1 MLQRFLMERL
11 VFVLGICAFLCNA
24 EQVPSFLITAPNLVR
39 VGEHETITVQVHGA
53 QSSVKVTAYFKDE
66 IKNELL
72 SDITVF
78 TLNKENNYQ
87 EMKKIMVKPDLMPE
101 DMFKKRRKPYV
112 LLVTESKELFKEH
125 AQHTRILLSSKK
137 GYIFIQTDK
146 PIYTPNTKVKYRIF
160 TLDTAMKPANEKIQV
175 IVLNSKGMVVKKSA
189 LQTKP
194 MTSGHFV
201 IPDIADPGNWKIL
214 AWFDEY
220 EMSNSSAEFEVKN
233 YELPSFEVK
242 LIPLE
247 PYYHVWNKTFTFDI
261 YATHSYGKGIDGV
274 AYVRFGIIEET
285 DKKIFLPGLEQQ
297 PSIQNGK
304 GTVTLSTKSLEEKIT
319 KNITA
324 LEGHFLYVSVTAIE
338 TASGEI
344 QEEEL
349 SSVKFVKS
357 PYSIDL
363 SNTKQYFVPGAP
375 FSIVASITSAD
386 GSPAAA
392 VSVTA
397 TLTRDRKDPKKKTA
411 LSSKEGLV
419 SFVFNIPRAA
429 EKLQIMV
436 RAEEG
441 KPGMESAGTKTTAER
456 YQSATQNYLSISIP
470 HAIIA
475 PGDTLHVTLKDVHQ
489 SSSNAIDYF
498 YYMVVTKGKV
508 EVMGRV
514 PYANKII
521 TLDVTEKMVPAFRF
535 IAYYFIK
542 NQGHSEIVADSVWLD
557 IVDACEGKIK
567 LKTDRDTYE
576 PTELVNLSIDT
587 DHAGTVALAVVDTAV
602 FILNRRNKLT
612 AKKVFEAMNS
622 YDLGC
627 SVGGGA
633 NSAQVFNDV
642 GLAFIS
648 DTIKSHFRQGY
659 KCSPATRR
667 QKRSLDFHKQ
677 ISGIA
682 SKYQDPALRKCCLDG
697 MKLNPMRFSCAKRQ
711 TRVTGSIKCKE
722 TFKYCCER
730 AQSLRKQL
738 EQKRLASTLARIG
751 DVPEEE
757 VFDETSI
764 NLRSV
769 FPESW
774 WWETVEIKNPG
785 QHRIANAI
793 PDSITTWEIQAISI
807 SPQKGFCVADPKT
820 FKVFKDFFVSV
831 RLPYSVKR
839 YEQLEVKAVVYN
851 YLSEDLKVTVK
862 MIAVEGVCSAGT
874 ATKDVQQ
881 KLTVKGNSA
890 VPAYFSVV
898 PLIVGKI
905 PITITA
911 FDPISGHSDSVMKNL
926 KVVTEGILRTEEETI
941 CINNNFRNLV
951 LDLKKPSDMIPESD
965 SHVFMSVKGDIMGES
980 IQNCLSPAGIDK
992 LIKVPT
998 GCAEQTMV
1006 TMAPATYAI
1015 EYLDASEQWIN
1026 FKPER
1031 KEEAYNMIAQG
1042 YTRLLEFQKEDGSY
1056 GAFKTTPSSTWLTA
1070 FIAKVLTRCR
1080 KYISVED
1087 RYIRK
1092 AVFYLLGQQQAD
1104 GSFHDPHPVMDR
1116 LMQGGVGK
1124 AEEHLALTAFIT
1136 IAMQEA
1142 LGAFNDSKSSEVK
1155 QGIEK
1160 AVAYMDAQLSP
1171 QLNFYSVAISA
1182 YALALVKDN
1191 SSEAKWAEQILRE
1204 ISTLDAATQQRYW
1217 GNGKD
1222 AVSIEATAYAL
1233 LQTLL
1238 QKDIKYAEPIATWLT
1253 EKRKYGGGYCST
1265 QDTVVALEAL
1275 SQYSIQ
1281 TIESDPTILNLALNL
1296 PGRHKKHYF
1305 NLNSNNVQIQEELQ
1319 FDLGSKV
1326 EVTVKGK
1333 GNGTL
1338 SIQKIYY
1345 SVAMENTT
1353 CNDLILKVEMEGNVK
1368 YSSALYAEE
1377 EDYDYE
1383 ADYAMETRRDEPMS
1397 QIEWFDI
1404 RNRRKRE
1411 VPVPGKTESLRYK
1424 VCVRSAGPN
1433 IPKMSLVDL
1442 SLLSGLEPDTAE
1454 LEQLVKSADQYIDH
1468 FEYKEGKVLLYFG
1481 ELSNGSEPDCVS
1493 FGAKQIN
1500 PMGLVQPANAI
1511 IYDFYNP
1518 GRKCS
1523 VFYNAPKQ
1531 SAMLSKLCHAEVCQ
1545 CAEGP
1550 CPQRRMTFNKAMEA
1564 GARESFA
1571 CYDPI
1576 VDYAY
1581 HVKILVI
1588 TQKNVFDYYETEIK
1602 RIIKVAGDEAIQI
1615 GDLRQFFKRSS
1626 CELKVEAGKQYLLM
1640 GKDGQTI
1647 DCNNKMQYLLDSQT
1661 WIEEIPDGN
1670 TCKATTRR
1678 KACAGLRD
1686 FMNAYEI
1693 NKCNI

>member
-1 MLQRFLMERL
+1 MERL

-24 EQVPSFLITAPNLVR
+24 EQVPSFLITAPSVVH

-66 IKNELL
+66 IKSELL
-72 SDITVF
+72 SDMTVF
-78 TLNKENNYQ
+78 TLNQANNYQ

-146 PIYTPNTKVKYRIF
+146 PIYTPNTK
-160 TLDTAMKPANEKIQV
+160 
-175 IVLNSKGMVVKKSA
+175 
-189 LQTKP
+189 
-194 MTSGHFV
+194 
-201 IPDIADPGNWKIL
+201 
-214 AWFDEY
+214 
-220 EMSNSSAEFEVKN
+220 AEFEVKN

-242 LIPLE
+242 LVPFE

-304 GTVTLSTKSLEEKIT
+304 GTVTLNTKTLEEKIT

-375 FSIVASITSAD
+375 FSIVASITSVD

-411 LSSKEGLV
+411 LSSTEGLV

-470 HAIIA
+470 HAVIA
-475 PGDTLHVTLKDVHQ
+475 PGDTLLVTLTDVHR
-489 SSSNAIDYF
+489 SSSNIDYF

-514 PYANKII
+514 PYANKKIA
-521 TLDVTEKMVPAFRF
+521 LDVTEKMVPAFRF

-602 FILNRRNKLT
+602 FFLNKRNKLT

-633 NSAQVFNDV
+633 NSAQVFSDV

-682 SKYQDPALRKCCLDG
+682 SKYQDPALRKCCHDG
-697 MKLNPMRFSCAKRQ
+697 MKLNPMRFSCAKRL

-730 AQSLRKQL
+730 AQSFRKEL
-738 EQKRLASTLARIG
+738 EKKKLASALARIG

-785 QHRIANAI
+785 QHRITNAI

-807 SPQKGFCVADPKT
+807 SPQKGFCIADPKT
-820 FKVFKDFFVSV
+820 FKVFKDFFVSI

-862 MIAVEGVCSAGT
+862 MITVEGVCSAGT
-874 ATKDVQQ
+874 STNDVQQ

-890 VPAYFSVV
+890 VPAYFSLV
-898 PLIVGKI
+898 PLIVGEI

-911 FDPISGHSDSVMKNL
+911 FDPISGHSDSVMKKL
-926 KVVTEGILRTEEETI
+926 KVVVSITACHQLS
-941 CINNNFRNLV
+941 FKSLV

-965 SHVFMSVKGDIMGES
+965 SHVFMSLKGDIMGES

-1031 KEEAYNMIAQG
+1031 KEEAHNMIEQG

-1087 RYIRK
+1087 RYIHK
-1092 AVFYLLGQQQAD
+1092 AVSYLLGQQQAD
-1104 GSFHDPHPVMDR
+1104 GSFRDPHPVMDR

-1142 LGAFNDSKSSEVK
+1142 MGAFNDSKSSEVVRT
-1155 QGIEK
+1155 
-1160 AVAYMDAQLSP
+1160 VAYVHGQLSP

-1182 YALALVKDN
+1182 YALALVKDS

-1253 EKRKYGGGYCST
+1253 EKRTYGGGYCST

-1305 NLNSNNVQIQEELQ
+1305 NLNSNNIQIQEELQ
-1319 FDLGSKV
+1319 EILGCS
-1326 EVTVKGK
+1326 
-1333 GNGTL
+1333 L
-1338 SIQKIYY
+1338 FFQIQKIYY
-1345 SVAMENTT
+1345 SVETENNT
-1353 CNDLILKVEMEGNVK
+1353 CTDLILKVEMEGNVK
-1368 YSSALYAEE
+1368 YSK
-1377 EDYDYE
+1377 DYDYE
-1383 ADYAMETRRDEPMS
+1383 EDHAMETRRDEPMS

-1442 SLLSGLEPDTAE
+1442 SLLSGLEPDTDE
-1454 LEQLVKSADQYIDH
+1454 LEQLVKSADKYIDH

-1545 CAEGP
+1545 CAEGKVLI
-1550 CPQRRMTFNKAMEA
+1550 NVI
-1564 GARESFA
+1564 ES
-1571 CYDPI
+1571 
-1576 VDYAY
+1576 
-1581 HVKILVI
+1581 ILGM
-1588 TQKNVFDYYETEIK
+1588 TQKNAFDYYQTEIQ
-1602 RIIKVAGDEAIQI
+1602 RILNVAGDETIQI
-1615 GDLRQFFKRSS
+1615 GDLRQFLKRSS
-1626 CELKVEAGKQYLLM
+1626 CELKVEAGKEYLLM

-1647 DCNNKMQYLLDSQT
+1647 DCNNKMQYFLDSRT

-1678 KACAGLRD
+1678 KACADLRD
-1686 FMNAYEI
+1686 FMNVLFCYCVCFYE
-1693 NKCNI
+1693 

>member
-1 MLQRFLMERL
+1 MERL
-11 VFVLGICAFLCNA
+11 VFVLSICAFLRNA
-24 EQVPSFLITAPNLVR
+24 EQAPSFLITAPNVVH

-53 QSSVKVTAYFKDE
+53 QSSVKVTVYFKDE
-66 IKNELL
+66 INSELL
-72 SDITVF
+72 SDMTVF
-78 TLNKENNYQ
+78 TLSQENNYQ

-125 AQHTRILLSSKK
+125 PQHTRILLSSKK

-146 PIYTPNTKVKYRIF
+146 PIYTPSTKVKYRIF
-160 TLDTAMKPANEKIQV
+160 TLDNAMKPANEKIQV
-175 IVLNSKGMVVKKSA
+175 IVLVKTFSF
-189 LQTKP
+189 LFNLN
-194 MTSGHFV
+194 TS
-201 IPDIADPGNWKIL
+201 PGNWKIL
-214 AWFDEY
+214 AWFNGY
-220 EMSNSSAEFEVKN
+220 EMSNSSAEFEVKS

-242 LIPLE
+242 LIPFE
-247 PYYHVWNKTFTFDI
+247 PYYHIWNKTFTFDI

-274 AYVRFGIIEET
+274 AYVRFGITEKT

-319 KNITA
+319 KNIAA
-324 LEGHFLYVSVTAIE
+324 LEGHFFYVSVTVIE

-357 PYSIDL
+357 PYTIDL
-363 SNTKQYFVPGAP
+363 SHTKQYFVPGAP
-375 FSIVASITSAD
+375 FSVVASIASAD
-386 GSPAAA
+386 GSPAAD

-419 SFVFNIPRAA
+419 SFEFNIPRAA

-456 YQSATQNYLSISIP
+456 YQSATQNYLSISVP
-470 HAIIA
+470 HAVIA
-475 PGDTLHVTLKDVHQ
+475 PGDTLVITLKDVHRS
-489 SSSNAIDYF
+489 SSSNIDYF
-498 YYMVVTKGKV
+498 YYMVLTKGKV
-508 EVMGRV
+508 EIMGRV

-576 PTELVNLSIDT
+576 PTELVNLFIDT

-602 FILNRRNKLT
+602 FILNKRNKLT

-648 DTIKSHFRQGY
+648 NTIKSHFRQGY
-659 KCSPATRR
+659 KCSSATGR

-682 SKYQDPALRKCCLDG
+682 SKYQDPALRKCCQDG
-697 MKLNPMRFSCAKRQ
+697 MKLNPMKFSCAKRL

-722 TFKYCCER
+722 TFKYCCKR
-730 AQSLRKQL
+730 AQSLRKEL
-738 EQKRLASTLARIG
+738 QKMRLASALARIG
-751 DVPEEE
+751 DVPEED

-785 QHRIANAI
+785 QHRITNAI

-807 SPQKGFCVADPKT
+807 SPQKGFCIADPKT
-820 FKVFKDFFVSV
+820 FTVFRDFFVSI

-851 YLSEDLKVTVK
+851 YLSEDLKITVK
-862 MIAVEGVCSAGT
+862 MITVEGVCSAGT
-874 ATKDVQQ
+874 STKDVQQ

-898 PLIVGKI
+898 PLIVGEI

-911 FDPISGHSDSVMKNL
+911 FDPISGHSDSVMKKL
-926 KVVTEGILRTEEETI
+926 KVVVSITAFDQLI
-941 CINNNFRNLV
+941 RNLV
-951 LDLKKPSDMIPESD
+951 LDLKKPSDMIPESE

-1031 KEEAYNMIAQG
+1031 KEEAHNMIAQG

-1087 RYIRK
+1087 RYIHK
-1092 AVFYLLGQQQAD
+1092 AVSYLLGQQQAD
-1104 GSFHDPHPVMDR
+1104 GSFRDPHPVMDR

-1142 LGAFNDSKSSEVK
+1142 LRAFDDSKSSEVVRT
-1155 QGIEK
+1155 
-1160 AVAYMDAQLSP
+1160 VAYVHRELSP

-1182 YALALVKDN
+1182 YALALVKHN
-1191 SSEAKWAEQILRE
+1191 SSEAKRAELILRE
-1204 ISTLDAATQQRYW
+1204 ISTLDAAMQQRYW
-1217 GNGKD
+1217 GNDED

-1233 LQTLL
+1233 LQTLC
-1238 QKDIKYAEPIATWLT
+1238 QKDIKYAEPIATWLI

-1296 PGRHKKHYF
+1296 PGRHRKHYF

-1326 EVTVKGK
+1326 EVTVKGQ

-1345 SVAMENTT
+1345 SVEMENTT
-1353 CNDLILKVEMEGNVK
+1353 CNDLILEVEMEGNVK
-1368 YSSALYAEE
+1368 YSSALDAEE
-1377 EDYDYE
+1377 EDYDYGE
-1383 ADYAMETRRDEPMS
+1383 DHATETRRDEPMS

-1411 VPVPGKTESLRYK
+1411 VPVPSKTESLRYK

-1468 FEYKEGKVLLYFG
+1468 FEYKEGKVMLYFG

-1523 VFYNAPKQ
+1523 VFYSAPRQ

-1545 CAEGP
+1545 CAAGP
-1550 CPQRRMTFNKAMEA
+1550 CPQRRMTFSKAVA
-1564 GARESFA
+1564 ADTRESFA
-1571 CYDPI
+1571 CYHSV

-1581 HVKILVI
+1581 NVEILGM
-1588 TQKNVFDYYETEIK
+1588 TRKNAFDYYETKIQ
-1602 RIIKVAGDEAIQI
+1602 RILKVAGDETIQI
-1615 GDLRQFFKRSS
+1615 GDLRQFLKRSS

-1640 GKDGQTI
+1640 GRDGQTI
-1647 DCNNKMQYLLDSQT
+1647 DCNNK
-1661 WIEEIPDGN
+1661 
-1670 TCKATTRR
+1670 
-1678 KACAGLRD
+1678 
-1686 FMNAYEI
+1686 
-1693 NKCNI
+1693 

>member
-1 MLQRFLMERL
+1 MERL
-11 VFVLGICAFLCNA
+11 VFVLSICAFLRNA
-24 EQVPSFLITAPNLVR
+24 EQAPSFLITAPNVVH
-39 VGEHETITVQVHGA
+39 VGEYETITVQVHRA
-53 QSSVKVTAYFKDE
+53 QSSVKVTVYFKDE
-66 IKNELL
+66 INNELL
-72 SDITVF
+72 SDMTVF
-78 TLNKENNYQ
+78 TLNQENNYQ

-101 DMFKKRRKPYV
+101 DMFKKRRKPYI
-112 LLVTESKELFKEH
+112 LLVAESKELFKEH

-146 PIYTPNTKVKYRIF
+146 PIYTPNTK
-160 TLDTAMKPANEKIQV
+160 
-175 IVLNSKGMVVKKSA
+175 GMVVKKSA

-214 AWFDEY
+214 AWFDGY
-220 EMSNSSAEFEVKN
+220 EMSNSSAEFEVKK

-247 PYYHVWNKTFTFDI
+247 PYYHIWNKTFTFDI
-261 YATHSYGKGIDGV
+261 YATLG
-274 AYVRFGIIEET
+274 
-285 DKKIFLPGLEQQ
+285 DKKKWALSLPPQI
-297 PSIQNGK
+297 IQNGK
-304 GTVTLSTKSLEEKIT
+304 GTVMLSTKSLEEKIT
-319 KNITA
+319 KNITV
-324 LEGHFLYVSVTAIE
+324 LEGHFLYVSVTVIE

-349 SSVKFVKS
+349 SNVKFVKS
-357 PYSIDL
+357 PYTIDL

-375 FSIVASITSAD
+375 FSVVASITSAD
-386 GSPAAA
+386 GSPAAD

-456 YQSATQNYLSISIP
+456 YQSANQNYLSISIP
-470 HAIIA
+470 HAVIA
-475 PGDTLHVTLKDVHQ
+475 PGDTLQVTLKDVHRS
-489 SSSNAIDYF
+489 SSSNIDYF

-542 NQGHSEIVADSVWLD
+542 NQRHSEIVADSVWLD

-602 FILNRRNKLT
+602 FILNRKNKLT

-659 KCSPATRR
+659 TCSPATRR

-682 SKYQDPALRKCCLDG
+682 SKYQDPALRKCCHDG
-697 MKLNPMRFSCAKRQ
+697 MKLNPMRFSCAKRL

-722 TFKYCCER
+722 AFKYCCER
-730 AQSLRKQL
+730 AQSLRREL
-738 EQKRLASTLARIG
+738 EEKKLASALARIG
-751 DVPEEE
+751 DVPEED

-774 WWETVEIKNPG
+774 WWETVEIKEPG
-785 QHRIANAI
+785 QHRVTNAI

-807 SPQKGFCVADPKT
+807 SPQKGFCIADPKT
-820 FKVFKDFFVSV
+820 FKVFKDFFVSI

-862 MIAVEGVCSAGT
+862 MITVEGVCSAGT
-874 ATKDVQQ
+874 STKDVQQ

-898 PLIVGKI
+898 PLTVGEI

-911 FDPISGHSDSVMKNL
+911 FDPISGHSDSIMKKL
-926 KVVTEGILRTEEETI
+926 KVVVSITFSCTSSFLVRS
-941 CINNNFRNLV
+941 LV
-951 LDLKKPSDMIPESD
+951 LDLKKPSDMIPESE

-1031 KEEAYNMIAQG
+1031 KEEAHNMIAQG

-1056 GAFKTTPSSTWLTA
+1056 GAFKKTPSSTWLTA

-1087 RYIRK
+1087 RYIHK
-1092 AVFYLLGQQQAD
+1092 AVSYLLGQQQAD
-1104 GSFHDPHPVMDR
+1104 GSFRDPHPVMDR

-1142 LGAFNDSKSSEVK
+1142 LGAFDDSKSSEVVRT
-1155 QGIEK
+1155 
-1160 AVAYMDAQLSP
+1160 VAYVHRQLSP

-1182 YALALVKDN
+1182 YALAIVKHD
-1191 SSEAKWAEQILRE
+1191 SSEAKRAEHILRE
-1204 ISTLDAATQQRYW
+1204 ISTLDAAMQQRYW
-1217 GNGKD
+1217 GNGDD

-1345 SVAMENTT
+1345 SVEKENNT

-1368 YSSALYAEE
+1368 YSSALEAEE
-1377 EDYDYE
+1377 EDYDYGQ
-1383 ADYAMETRRDEPMS
+1383 DHAMETRRDEPMS

-1424 VCVRSAGPN
+1424 VCVRSTGPN

-1442 SLLSGLEPDTAE
+1442 SLLSGLEPDTTE
-1454 LEQLVKSADQYIDH
+1454 LEQLVKSTDQYIDH

-1481 ELSNGSEPDCVS
+1481 ELSNGSKPDCVS

-1523 VFYNAPKQ
+1523 IFYSAPRQ

-1550 CPQRRMTFNKAMEA
+1550 CPRRRMTFNKAMAEDT
-1564 GARESFA
+1564 RESFA
-1571 CYDPI
+1571 CYHPV

-1581 HVKILVI
+1581 HVEILGM
-1588 TQKNVFDYYETEIK
+1588 TQKNAFDYYETKIQ
-1602 RIIKVAGDEAIQI
+1602 RILKVAGDETIQI
-1615 GDLRQFFKRSS
+1615 GDLRQFLKRSS

-1640 GKDGQTI
+1640 GKDGKTI
-1647 DCNNKMQYLLDSQT
+1647 DCNNK
-1661 WIEEIPDGN
+1661 
-1670 TCKATTRR
+1670 
-1678 KACAGLRD
+1678 
-1686 FMNAYEI
+1686 
-1693 NKCNI
+1693 

>member
-1 MLQRFLMERL
+1 MERL

-24 EQVPSFLITAPNLVR
+24 EQVPSFLITAPSVVH

-66 IKNELL
+66 IKSELL
-72 SDITVF
+72 SDMTVF
-78 TLNKENNYQ
+78 TLNQANNYQ

-146 PIYTPNTKVKYRIF
+146 PIYTPNTK
-160 TLDTAMKPANEKIQV
+160 
-175 IVLNSKGMVVKKSA
+175 
-189 LQTKP
+189 
-194 MTSGHFV
+194 
-201 IPDIADPGNWKIL
+201 
-214 AWFDEY
+214 
-220 EMSNSSAEFEVKN
+220 AEFEVKN

-242 LIPLE
+242 LVPFE

-304 GTVTLSTKSLEEKIT
+304 GTVTLNTKTLEEKIT

-375 FSIVASITSAD
+375 FSVVASITSVD

-411 LSSKEGLV
+411 LSSTEGLV

-470 HAIIA
+470 HAVLA
-475 PGDTLHVTLKDVHQ
+475 PGDTLLVTLTDVHR
-489 SSSNAIDYF
+489 SSSNIDYF

-521 TLDVTEKMVPAFRF
+521 ALDVTEKMVPAFRF

-602 FILNRRNKLT
+602 FFLNKRNKLT

-633 NSAQVFNDV
+633 NSAQVFSDV

-682 SKYQDPALRKCCLDG
+682 SKYQDPALRKCCHDG
-697 MKLNPMRFSCAKRQ
+697 MKLNPMRFSCAKRL

-730 AQSLRKQL
+730 AQSLRKEL
-738 EQKRLASTLARIG
+738 EKKKLASALARIG

-785 QHRIANAI
+785 QHRITNAI

-807 SPQKGFCVADPKT
+807 SPQKGFCIADPKT
-820 FKVFKDFFVSV
+820 FKVFKDFFVSI

-862 MIAVEGVCSAGT
+862 MITVEGVCSAGT
-874 ATKDVQQ
+874 STNDVQQ

-890 VPAYFSVV
+890 VPAYFSLV
-898 PLIVGKI
+898 PLIVGEI

-911 FDPISGHSDSVMKNL
+911 FDPISGHSDSVMKKL
-926 KVVTEGILRTEEETI
+926 KVVVSITACHQLS
-941 CINNNFRNLV
+941 FKSLV

-965 SHVFMSVKGDIMGES
+965 SHVFMSLKGDIMGES

-1031 KEEAYNMIAQG
+1031 KEEAHNMIEQG

-1087 RYIRK
+1087 RYIHK
-1092 AVFYLLGQQQAD
+1092 AVSYLLGQQQAD
-1104 GSFHDPHPVMDR
+1104 GSFRDPHPVMDR

-1142 LGAFNDSKSSEVK
+1142 MGAFNDSKSSEVVRT
-1155 QGIEK
+1155 
-1160 AVAYMDAQLSP
+1160 VAYVHGQLSP

-1182 YALALVKDN
+1182 YALALVKDS

-1253 EKRKYGGGYCST
+1253 EKRTYGGGYCST

-1305 NLNSNNVQIQEELQ
+1305 NLNSNNIQIQEELQ
-1319 FDLGSKV
+1319 EILGCS
-1326 EVTVKGK
+1326 
-1333 GNGTL
+1333 L
-1338 SIQKIYY
+1338 FFQIQKIYY
-1345 SVAMENTT
+1345 SVETENNT
-1353 CNDLILKVEMEGNVK
+1353 CTDLILKVEMEGNVK
-1368 YSSALYAEE
+1368 YSK
-1377 EDYDYE
+1377 DYDYE
-1383 ADYAMETRRDEPMS
+1383 EDHAMETRRDEPMS

-1442 SLLSGLEPDTAE
+1442 SLLSGLEPDTDE
-1454 LEQLVKSADQYIDH
+1454 LEQLVKSADKYIDH

-1531 SAMLSKLCHAEVCQ
+1531 SAILSKLCHAEVCQ
-1545 CAEGP
+1545 CAEGKVLI
-1550 CPQRRMTFNKAMEA
+1550 NVI
-1564 GARESFA
+1564 ES
-1571 CYDPI
+1571 
-1576 VDYAY
+1576 
-1581 HVKILVI
+1581 ILGM
-1588 TQKNVFDYYETEIK
+1588 TQKNAFDYYPTEIQ
-1602 RIIKVAGDEAIQI
+1602 RILNVAGDETIQI
-1615 GDLRQFFKRSS
+1615 GDLRQFLKRSS
-1626 CELKVEAGKQYLLM
+1626 CELKVEAGKEYLLM

-1647 DCNNKMQYLLDSQT
+1647 DCNNKMQYFLDSRT

-1678 KACAGLRD
+1678 KACADLRD
-1686 FMNAYEI
+1686 FMNVLFCYCVCFYE
-1693 NKCNI
+1693 

>member
-1 MLQRFLMERL
+1 MERL
-11 VFVLGICAFLCNA
+11 VFVLSIYAFLCNA
-24 EQVPSFLITAPNLVR
+24 EQAPSFLITAPNVVH

-53 QSSVKVTAYFKDE
+53 QSSVKVTVYFKDE
-66 IKNELL
+66 INSELL
-72 SDITVF
+72 SDMTVF
-78 TLNKENNYQ
+78 TLSQENNYQ

-125 AQHTRILLSSKK
+125 PQHTRILLSSKK

-146 PIYTPNTKVKYRIF
+146 PIYTPSTKVKYRIF
-160 TLDTAMKPANEKIQV
+160 TLDNAMKPANEKIQV
-175 IVLNSKGMVVKKSA
+175 ITGSLF
-189 LQTKP
+189 
-194 MTSGHFV
+194 FV
-201 IPDIADPGNWKIL
+201 FFCA
-214 AWFDEY
+214 
-220 EMSNSSAEFEVKN
+220 
-233 YELPSFEVK
+233 ELPSFEVK
-242 LIPLE
+242 LIPFE
-247 PYYHVWNKTFTFDI
+247 PFYHIWNKTFTFDI
-261 YATHSYGKGIDGV
+261 YATHSYGKGIDGI

-304 GTVTLSTKSLEEKIT
+304 GTVTLSTKALEEKIT
-319 KNITA
+319 KNIAA
-324 LEGHFLYVSVTAIE
+324 LEGHFLYVSITVIE

-357 PYSIDL
+357 PYTIDL
-363 SNTKQYFVPGAP
+363 SHTKQYFVPGAP
-375 FSIVASITSAD
+375 FSVVASIASAD
-386 GSPAAA
+386 GSPAAD

-411 LSSKEGLV
+411 LSSKEGVV
-419 SFVFNIPRAA
+419 SFEFNIPRAA

-441 KPGMESAGTKTTAER
+441 KPGMESAGPKTTAER
-456 YQSATQNYLSISIP
+456 YQSATQNYLSISVP
-470 HAIIA
+470 HAVIA
-475 PGDTLHVTLKDVHQ
+475 PGDTLLITLKDVHRS
-489 SSSNAIDYF
+489 SSSNIDYF
-498 YYMVVTKGKV
+498 YYMVLTKGKV

-557 IVDACEGKIK
+557 IVDA
-567 LKTDRDTYE
+567 Y
-576 PTELVNLSIDT
+576 
-587 DHAGTVALAVVDTAV
+587 HAGTVALAVVDTAV
-602 FILNRRNKLT
+602 FILNKRIT
-612 AKKVFEAMNS
+612 MNS

-633 NSAQVFNDV
+633 NGAQVFSDS

-648 DTIKSHFRQGY
+648 NTIKSHFRQGY

-682 SKYQDPALRKCCLDG
+682 SKYQDPALRKCCQDG
-697 MKLNPMRFSCAKRQ
+697 MKLNPMKFSCAKRL

-722 TFKYCCER
+722 TFKYCCKR
-730 AQSLRKQL
+730 AQSLRKEL
-738 EQKRLASTLARIG
+738 EKKRLASALARIG
-751 DVPEEE
+751 DVPEED

-785 QHRIANAI
+785 QHRITNAI

-807 SPQKGFCVADPKT
+807 SPQKGFCIADPKT
-820 FKVFKDFFVSV
+820 FTVFKDFFVSV

-862 MIAVEGVCSAGT
+862 MITVEGVCSAGT
-874 ATKDVQQ
+874 STKDVQQ

-898 PLIVGKI
+898 PLIVGEI

-911 FDPISGHSDSVMKNL
+911 FDPISGHSDSVMKKL
-926 KVVTEGILRTEEETI
+926 KVVVSITFSCTSSFLVRS
-941 CINNNFRNLV
+941 LV
-951 LDLKKPSDMIPESD
+951 LDLKKPSDMIPESE

-992 LIKVPT
+992 LIKVPI

-1031 KEEAYNMIAQG
+1031 KEEAHNMIAQG

-1087 RYIRK
+1087 RYIHK
-1092 AVFYLLGQQQAD
+1092 AVSYLLGQQQAD
-1104 GSFHDPHPVMDR
+1104 GSFRDPHPVMDR

-1142 LGAFNDSKSSEVK
+1142 LRAFDDSKSSEVVRT
-1155 QGIEK
+1155 
-1160 AVAYMDAQLSP
+1160 VAYVHRELSP

-1182 YALALVKDN
+1182 YALALVKHN
-1191 SSEAKWAEQILRE
+1191 SSEAKRAEQILRE
-1204 ISTLDAATQQRYW
+1204 ISTLDAAMQQRYW
-1217 GNGKD
+1217 GNGED

-1233 LQTLL
+1233 LQTLC
-1238 QKDIKYAEPIATWLT
+1238 QKDIKYAEPIATWLI

-1326 EVTVKGK
+1326 EVTVKGQ

-1345 SVAMENTT
+1345 SVEMENTT
-1353 CNDLILKVEMEGNVK
+1353 CNDLILEVEMEGNVK
-1368 YSSALYAEE
+1368 YSSALDAEE
-1377 EDYDYE
+1377 EDYDYGE
-1383 ADYAMETRRDEPMS
+1383 DHATETRRDEPMS

-1404 RNRRKRE
+1404 RSRRKRE

-1468 FEYKEGKVLLYFG
+1468 FEYKEGKVMLYFG

-1523 VFYNAPKQ
+1523 VFYSAPRQ

-1550 CPQRRMTFNKAMEA
+1550 CPQRRMTFSKAIA
-1564 GARESFA
+1564 ADTRESFA
-1571 CYDPI
+1571 CYHSV

-1581 HVKILVI
+1581 NVEILGM
-1588 TQKNVFDYYETEIK
+1588 TQKNAFDYYETKIQ
-1602 RIIKVAGDEAIQI
+1602 RILKVAGDETIQI
-1615 GDLRQFFKRSS
+1615 GDLRQFLKRSS

-1640 GKDGQTI
+1640 GRDGQTV
-1647 DCNNKMQYLLDSQT
+1647 DCNNK
-1661 WIEEIPDGN
+1661 
-1670 TCKATTRR
+1670 
-1678 KACAGLRD
+1678 
-1686 FMNAYEI
+1686 
-1693 NKCNI
+1693 

>member
-1 MLQRFLMERL
+1 FLSILSGFR
-11 VFVLGICAFLCNA
+11 
-24 EQVPSFLITAPNLVR
+24 FLITAPSVVH

-66 IKNELL
+66 IKSELL
-72 SDITVF
+72 SDMTVF
-78 TLNKENNYQ
+78 TLNQANNYQ

-146 PIYTPNTKVKYRIF
+146 PIYTPNTK
-160 TLDTAMKPANEKIQV
+160 
-175 IVLNSKGMVVKKSA
+175 GMVVKKSA

-214 AWFDEY
+214 AWFDGY

-242 LIPLE
+242 LVPFE

-304 GTVTLSTKSLEEKIT
+304 GTVTLNTKTLEEKIT

-375 FSIVASITSAD
+375 FSIVASITSVD

-411 LSSKEGLV
+411 LSSTEGLV

-470 HAIIA
+470 HAVIA
-475 PGDTLHVTLKDVHQ
+475 PGDTLLVTLTDVHR
-489 SSSNAIDYF
+489 SSSNIDYF

-514 PYANKII
+514 PYANKKIA
-521 TLDVTEKMVPAFRF
+521 LDVTEKMVPAFRF

-602 FILNRRNKLT
+602 FFLNKRNKLT

-633 NSAQVFNDV
+633 NSAQVFSDV

-682 SKYQDPALRKCCLDG
+682 SKYQDPALRKCCHDG
-697 MKLNPMRFSCAKRQ
+697 MKLNPMRFSCAKRL

-730 AQSLRKQL
+730 AQSFRKEL
-738 EQKRLASTLARIG
+738 EKKKLASALARIG

-785 QHRIANAI
+785 QHRITNAI

-807 SPQKGFCVADPKT
+807 SPQKGFCIADPKT
-820 FKVFKDFFVSV
+820 FKVFKDFFVSI

-862 MIAVEGVCSAGT
+862 MITVEGVCSAGT
-874 ATKDVQQ
+874 STNDVQQ

-890 VPAYFSVV
+890 VPAYFSLV
-898 PLIVGKI
+898 PLIVGEI

-911 FDPISGHSDSVMKNL
+911 FDPISGHSDSVMKKL
-926 KVVTEGILRTEEETI
+926 KVVVSITACHQLS
-941 CINNNFRNLV
+941 FKSLV

-965 SHVFMSVKGDIMGES
+965 SHVFMSLKGDIMGES

-1031 KEEAYNMIAQG
+1031 KEEAHNMIEQG

-1087 RYIRK
+1087 RYIHK
-1092 AVFYLLGQQQAD
+1092 AVSYLLGQQQAD
-1104 GSFHDPHPVMDR
+1104 GSFRDPHPVMDR

-1142 LGAFNDSKSSEVK
+1142 MGAFNDSKSSEVVRT
-1155 QGIEK
+1155 
-1160 AVAYMDAQLSP
+1160 VAYVHGQLSP

-1182 YALALVKDN
+1182 YALALVKDS

-1253 EKRKYGGGYCST
+1253 EKRTYGGGYCST

-1305 NLNSNNVQIQEELQ
+1305 NLNSNNIQIQEELQ

-1345 SVAMENTT
+1345 SVETENNT
-1353 CNDLILKVEMEGNVK
+1353 CTDLILKVEMEGNVK
-1368 YSSALYAEE
+1368 YSRTEE
-1377 EDYDYE
+1377 NEDYDYE
-1383 ADYAMETRRDEPMS
+1383 EDHAMETRRDEPMS

-1442 SLLSGLEPDTAE
+1442 SLLSGLEPDTDE
-1454 LEQLVKSADQYIDH
+1454 LEQLVKSADKYIDH

-1550 CPQRRMTFNKAMEA
+1550 CPQRRMTFNKAMA
-1564 GARESFA
+1564 ADTRESFA
-1571 CYDPI
+1571 CYHSI
-1576 VDYAY
+1576 VDYDAVY
-1581 HVKILVI
+1581 GTFFVSTI
-1588 TQKNVFDYYETEIK
+1588 
-1602 RIIKVAGDEAIQI
+1602 AGDETIQI
-1615 GDLRQFFKRSS
+1615 GDLRQFLKRSS
-1626 CELKVEAGKQYLLM
+1626 CELKVEAGKEYLLM

-1647 DCNNKMQYLLDSQT
+1647 DCNNK
-1661 WIEEIPDGN
+1661 
-1670 TCKATTRR
+1670 
-1678 KACAGLRD
+1678 
-1686 FMNAYEI
+1686 
-1693 NKCNI
+1693 

>member
-1 MLQRFLMERL
+1 MERL
-11 VFVLGICAFLCNA
+11 VFVLSICAFLRNA
-24 EQVPSFLITAPNLVR
+24 EQAPSFLITAPNVVH
-39 VGEHETITVQVHGA
+39 VGEYETITVQVHRA
-53 QSSVKVTAYFKDE
+53 QSSVKVTVYFKDE
-66 IKNELL
+66 INNELL
-72 SDITVF
+72 SDMTVF
-78 TLNKENNYQ
+78 TLNQENNYQ

-101 DMFKKRRKPYV
+101 DMFKKRRKPYI
-112 LLVTESKELFKEH
+112 LLVAESKELFKEH

-160 TLDTAMKPANEKIQV
+160 TLDNAMKPANEKIQV

-214 AWFDEY
+214 AWFDGY
-220 EMSNSSAEFEVKN
+220 EMSNSSAEFEVKK

-247 PYYHVWNKTFTFDI
+247 PYYHIWNKTFTFDI

-304 GTVTLSTKSLEEKIT
+304 GTVMLSTKSLEEKIT
-319 KNITA
+319 KNITV
-324 LEGHFLYVSVTAIE
+324 LEGHFLYVSVTVIE

-349 SSVKFVKS
+349 SNVKFVKS
-357 PYSIDL
+357 PYTIDL

-386 GSPAAA
+386 GSPAAD

-456 YQSATQNYLSISIP
+456 YQSANQNYLSISIP
-470 HAIIA
+470 HAVIA
-475 PGDTLHVTLKDVHQ
+475 PGDTLQVTLKDVHRS
-489 SSSNAIDYF
+489 SSSNIDYF

-542 NQGHSEIVADSVWLD
+542 NQRHSEIVADSVWLD

-602 FILNRRNKLT
+602 FILNRKNKLT

-682 SKYQDPALRKCCLDG
+682 SKYQDPALRKCCHDG
-697 MKLNPMRFSCAKRQ
+697 MKLNPMRFSCAKRL

-722 TFKYCCER
+722 AFKYCCER
-730 AQSLRKQL
+730 AQSLRREL
-738 EQKRLASTLARIG
+738 EEKKLASALARIG
-751 DVPEEE
+751 DVPEED

-774 WWETVEIKNPG
+774 WWETVEIKEPG
-785 QHRIANAI
+785 QHRVTNAI

-807 SPQKGFCVADPKT
+807 SPQKGFCIADPKT
-820 FKVFKDFFVSV
+820 FKVFKDFFVSI

-862 MIAVEGVCSAGT
+862 MITVEGVCSAGT
-874 ATKDVQQ
+874 STKDVQQ

-898 PLIVGKI
+898 PLTVGEI

-911 FDPISGHSDSVMKNL
+911 FDPISGHSDSIMKKL
-926 KVVTEGILRTEEETI
+926 KVVTEGILQTEEETI
-941 CINNNFRNLV
+941 CINNNFRSLV
-951 LDLKKPSDMIPESD
+951 LDLKKPSDMIPESE

-1031 KEEAYNMIAQG
+1031 KEEAHNMIAQG

-1056 GAFKTTPSSTWLTA
+1056 GAFKKTPSSTWLTA

-1087 RYIRK
+1087 RYIHK
-1092 AVFYLLGQQQAD
+1092 AVSYLLGQQQAD
-1104 GSFHDPHPVMDR
+1104 GSFRDPHPVMDR

-1142 LGAFNDSKSSEVK
+1142 LGAFDDSKSSEVK

-1160 AVAYMDAQLSP
+1160 AVAYVHRQLSP

-1182 YALALVKDN
+1182 YALAIVKHD
-1191 SSEAKWAEQILRE
+1191 SSEAKRAEHILRE
-1204 ISTLDAATQQRYW
+1204 ISTLDAAMQQRYW
-1217 GNGKD
+1217 GNGED
-1222 AVSIEATAYAL
+1222 AISIEATAYAL

-1345 SVAMENTT
+1345 SVEKENNT

-1368 YSSALYAEE
+1368 YSSALEAEE
-1377 EDYDYE
+1377 EDYDYGQ
-1383 ADYAMETRRDEPMS
+1383 DHAMETRRDEPMS

-1424 VCVRSAGPN
+1424 VCVRSTGPN

-1442 SLLSGLEPDTAE
+1442 SLLSGLEPDTTE
-1454 LEQLVKSADQYIDH
+1454 LEQLVKSTDQYIDH

-1481 ELSNGSEPDCVS
+1481 ELSNGSKPDCVS

-1523 VFYNAPKQ
+1523 IFYSAPRQ

-1550 CPQRRMTFNKAMEA
+1550 CPRRRMTFNKAMAEDT
-1564 GARESFA
+1564 RESFA
-1571 CYDPI
+1571 CYHPV

-1581 HVKILVI
+1581 HVEILGM
-1588 TQKNVFDYYETEIK
+1588 TQKNAFDYYETKIQ
-1602 RIIKVAGDEAIQI
+1602 RILKVAGDETIQI
-1615 GDLRQFFKRSS
+1615 GDLRQFLKRSS

-1640 GKDGQTI
+1640 GKDGKTI
-1647 DCNNKMQYLLDSQT
+1647 DCNNKMQYFLDSQT

-1678 KACAGLRD
+1678 KPCVDLHD
-1686 FMNAYEI
+1686 FMNEYEI